1 MLESFKKEDEVMK
14 IAIPLSEGRLSMHF
28 GHCEQF
34 AIVEVDPERKQ
45 VLSRQ
50 DEPSPPHQPGL
61 LPEWLAARGVDVVIA
76 GGMGTRAQ
84 SLFAAH
90 GIEVRVGAP
99 SETPEK
105 LAAAYIAG
113 TLQQGDNFCA
123 H

>member
-1 MLESFKKEDEVMK
+1 MK
-14 IAIPLSEGRLSMHF
+14 IAVPLSNGRLSMHF

-34 AIVEVDPERKQ
+34 ALVEVDPEQKQ

-50 DEPSPPHQPGL
+50 DEASPPHQPGL
-61 LPEWLAARGVDVVIA
+61 LPGWLAERGVDVVIA
-76 GGMGTRAQ
+76 GGMGARAQ

-99 SETPEK
+99 SETPEE
-105 LAAAYIAG
+105 LAAAYITGA
-113 TLQQGDNFCA
+113 LQEGDNLCA